1 MSGDDEEMDLA
12 PNVQEITSVP
22 HKETTLSEEFVDD
35 PTQEPTQPT
44 ITDDDD
50 EEEEEVETTKRSFPI
65 RETVLGP
72 IKFNW
77 LVSMIGLVVLW
88 GFAIFCMT
96 SKNAGAVLGKW
107 YDATILYFTWFYIV
121 GKIR

>member
-1 MSGDDEEMDLA
+1 MSGDDEEMD
-12 PNVQEITSVP
+12 VQETTSVP

-35 PTQEPTQPT
+35 PTQEPKQPT
-44 ITDDDD
+44 TDD

-65 RETVLGP
+65 RETVIGP

-77 LVSMIGLVVLW
+77 LVSMIGVVVLW
-88 GFAIFCMT
+88 GIAIFCMT
-96 SKNAGAVLGKW
+96 SENAGAVLDKW
-107 YDATILYFTWFYIV
+107 YDTTIRYFTWFYIV